1 MKKMT
6 ILVIILTLIITISHS
21 EEKNQKFELKFGTG
35 SSLLGDGDML
45 TILFENELNYKHNR
59 YFTESITINYAISHS
74 GSFDLSSLIQSNI
87 NIFLSPFRNNRKN
100 NFKIGAG
107 LSIMGISNV
116 GNQYFDRHTSYGYNM
131 IIEDEFNISE
141 KCLLGIKT
149 FIQPYTNGD
158 ITFGTVFKF
167 GIKL

>member
-1 MKKMT
+1 MKKTT
-6 ILVIILTLIITISHS
+6 ILVIILSLIITISHS

-45 TILFENELNYKHNR
+45 TVLFENELNYKHNK
-59 YFTESITINYAISHS
+59 YFTEAITINYVISHS
-74 GSFDLSSLIQSNI
+74 GSFDLSSLIQSNL

-100 NFKIGAG
+100 NFKIGGG
-107 LSIMGISNV
+107 LSIMGVTNV
-116 GNQYFDRHTSYGYNM
+116 GNRYFDRHTSYGYNM

-158 ITFGTVFKF
+158 INSGIILKF
-167 GIKL
+167 GVKI